1 MSIKALLT
9 FQDAAVASGVAVFSR
24 AKELLDAVPDD
35 ADSRTQTIRHNGYLL
50 IEAPTGSGKTLM
62 AGHIVERFSQI
73 EAVVWL
79 WFAPFKGVVGQ
90 TDAFL
95 RDQYK
100 GLRLRELSADRDA
113 GKCRA
118 GDVFVTTWQTVATR
132 VKDRR
137 NVRRDSELNPSVD
150 NLVRALRLQGL
161 RLGVVVDEAHH
172 GFGRD
177 TQAAIFFRDVL
188 KPDYTILV
196 TATPDDADIAE
207 FKKEMNIADD
217 LAHIQISR
225 ADAVLSGLIKAGVK
239 CAAYVVEPEK
249 RRLVDLED
257 LALRDAVAAHR
268 RISRLLAE
276 AAIPL
281 TPLLLVQV
289 DSKDEDPAAKTE
301 ASVKRVRERLLKL
314 GFSAEQIR
322 THTAKEPDA
331 ELLTVA
337 NDESCQ
343 VLIFKMAVALGFDA
357 PRAFTLVSMRASRD
371 PDFGVQLVGRILRVH
386 RRLQAPERARK
397 LPEELRYGYVFLA
410 DLETQE
416 GLDIAGQR
424 INRIQTQY
432 ATVSS
437 TTMVVRVAGRQAVQA
452 PGKDGQLMLWPNVP
466 EPAAGVAITIADD
479 VSAAPAAPA
488 QAELDL
494 GAFFA
499 HSEPGLSAPAAP
511 AASPGVP
518 RPAGPRHYRL
528 RPDVPR
534 RLKTQV
540 VCPENE
546 VTEADCANRFVI
558 DARHLLEAI
567 TSRIGVQR
575 RTLDVFTRQ
584 LELSQAGAAL
594 EPEKAKR
601 LAERALIGSDMFDAR
616 ELRHALLRRMQ
627 AAMRDEMIVDAED
640 PAKVQHFLN
649 VILAVHP
656 NLLYEAQKQALA
668 QTAIVQDTGDLP
680 EEWAS
685 DTDLPASPGNA
696 YGVIPAGLNL
706 WEESFVRL
714 LDTDP
719 NRQVRWWHR
728 NLPRKPWSVNVLLPN
743 GRGFFPD
750 FVIGI
755 EGRKTEGGILLA
767 DPKWGYERLE
777 EVPKTQAV
785 HGVYGRVLVLSR
797 RGDAQWQVV
806 RYDEA
811 TRRPVLDRP
820 FRLADAAGFE

>member
-9 FQDAAVASGVAVFSR
+9 FQDEAVKSGVAVFAR

-35 ADSRTQTIRHNGYLL
+35 ADSRAQTIRHNGYLL

-62 AGHIVERFSQI
+62 AGHIVERFSQV

-113 GKCRA
+113 AKCRA

-137 NVRRDSELNPSVD
+137 NVRRDGELNPSVD
-150 NLVRALRLQGL
+150 NLVERLRLQGM

-207 FKKEMNIADD
+207 FRKEMSIAE

-225 ADAVLSGLIKAGVK
+225 ADAVQSGLIKAGVK

-268 RISRLLAE
+268 RICRLLVD

-281 TPLLLVQV
+281 APLLLIQV
-289 DSKDEDPAAKTE
+289 DSRDEDPASKTE
-301 ASVKRVRERLLKL
+301 ASVTRVRERLLKL
-314 GFSAEQIR
+314 GFTEEQIR

-386 RRLQAPERARK
+386 RRLQAPERAGK
-397 LPEELRYGYVFLA
+397 LAEELRYGYVFLA

-424 INRIQTQY
+424 INRIETQY

-437 TTMVVRVAGRQAVQA
+437 ATMVVRVAERQAVQA
-452 PGKDGQLMLWPNVP
+452 TGKDGQLMLWPNVP
-466 EPAAGVAITIADD
+466 EPAAGVGVTIADD
-479 VSAAPAAPA
+479 
-488 QAELDL
+488 
-494 GAFFA
+494 
-499 HSEPGLSAPAAP
+499 
-511 AASPGVP
+511 
-518 RPAGPRHYRL
+518 
-528 RPDVPR
+528 
-534 RLKTQV
+534 
-540 VCPENE
+540 
-546 VTEADCANRFVI
+546 
-558 DARHLLEAI
+558 
-567 TSRIGVQR
+567 
-575 RTLDVFTRQ
+575 
-584 LELSQAGAAL
+584 
-594 EPEKAKR
+594 
-601 LAERALIGSDMFDAR
+601 
-616 ELRHALLRRMQ
+616 
-627 AAMRDEMIVDAED
+627 
-640 PAKVQHFLN
+640 
-649 VILAVHP
+649 
-656 NLLYEAQKQALA
+656 
-668 QTAIVQDTGDLP
+668 DLP
-680 EEWAS
+680 EPPPQPRPRPSSTWARS
-685 DTDLPASPGNA
+685 SRAVTLPSPCRLCRRQA
-696 YGVIPAGLNL
+696 PA
-706 WEESFVRL
+706 R
-714 LDTDP
+714 
-719 NRQVRWWHR
+719 R
-728 NLPRKPWSVNVLLPN
+728 PRP
-743 GRGFFPD
+743 GRGTT
-750 FVIGI
+750 GC
-755 EGRKTEGGILLA
+755 GRTC
-767 DPKWGYERLE
+767 PVVSRLRLF
-777 EVPKTQAV
+777 A
-785 HGVYGRVLVLSR
+785 R
-797 RGDAQWQVV
+797 R
-806 RYDEA
+806 A
-811 TRRPVLDRP
+811 T
-820 FRLADAAGFE
+820 

>member
-9 FQDAAVASGVAVFSR
+9 FQNEAVASGVAVFTR

-35 ADSRTQTIRHNGYLL
+35 ADSRTQTLRHNGYLL

-62 AGHIVERFSQI
+62 AGHIVERFSQV
-73 EAVVWL
+73 EAVLWL
-79 WFAPFKGVVGQ
+79 WFAPFKGLVGQ

-113 GKCRA
+113 AKCRA

-132 VKDRR
+132 VTDRR
-137 NVRRDSELNPSVD
+137 NVRREGELNPSVD
-150 NLVRALRLQGL
+150 SLVEQLRQQGL

-207 FKKEMNIADD
+207 FKAKMSIAE

-225 ADAVLSGLIKAGVK
+225 QDAVESGLIKAGVK
-239 CAAYVVEPEK
+239 CAAYVVEPEQ
-249 RRLVDLED
+249 RRLVDLEE

-276 AAIPL
+276 QGIPL
-281 TPLLLVQV
+281 APLLLVQV
-289 DSKDEDPAAKTE
+289 DSKDDDPATKTE
-301 ASVKRVRERLLKL
+301 ASVTRVRERLLKV

-424 INRIQTQY
+424 INRIETQY
-432 ATVSS
+432 ATVSP
-437 TTMVVRVAGRQAVQA
+437 TTMVVKVAGRQAVQA
-452 PGKDGQLMLWPNVP
+452 VAAGGQLELWPP
-466 EPAAGVAITIADD
+466 DP
-479 VSAAPAAPA
+479 APAAAAVPTLAEGAPEAPA
-488 QAELDL
+488 AATQAELDL

-499 HSEPGLSAPAAP
+499 SNNADLPGPATSATG
-511 AASPGVP
+511 PGTS

-534 RLKTQV
+534 RLKTQI
-540 VCPENE
+540 VCPESD
-546 VTEADCANRFVI
+546 VTEADCAHRFVI
-558 DARHLLEAI
+558 TARHLLEAM

-601 LAERALIGSDMFDAR
+601 LAERALIGSDMFDPR
-616 ELRHALLRRMQ
+616 ELRQALLRRMQ
-627 AAMRDEMIVDAED
+627 AVMRDEMIEDAED

-656 NLLYEAQKQALA
+656 NLLFEAQKQALA
-668 QTAIVQDTGDLP
+668 QTAIVQDTEDLP
-680 EEWAS
+680 EEWES
-685 DTDLPASPGNA
+685 DTDLAASPGNA
-696 YGVIPAGLNL
+696 YGVIPAGLNQ
-706 WEESFVRL
+706 WEMSFVRL
-714 LDTDP
+714 LDND
-719 NRQVRWWHR
+719 RSQQVRWWHR

-743 GRGFFPD
+743 GRGFYPD

-767 DPKWGYERLE
+767 DPKWGFAQFD

-785 HGVYGRVLVLSR
+785 HGAYGRVLVLSR
-797 RGDAQWQVV
+797 QGDTQWQVV

-811 TRRPVLDRP
+811 THRPVLDRP